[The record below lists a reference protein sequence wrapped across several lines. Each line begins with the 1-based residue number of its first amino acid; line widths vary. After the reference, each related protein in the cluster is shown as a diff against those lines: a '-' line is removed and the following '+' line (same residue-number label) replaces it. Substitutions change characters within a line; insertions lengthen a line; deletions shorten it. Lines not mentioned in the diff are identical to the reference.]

1 MVGKFKSTPFGKLS
15 NDQLS
20 IWFIQLEQFNQWISG
35 KLWPITSALHL
46 PKWGMLLFQV
56 TFADETP
63 IRRFFSCWFYPLFEE
78 VLPPI
83 RPKTIVEIVVARTL
97 CRKPSFLVRG
107 PYVFGPL
114 ICDWFVNGFSTV
126 SLRFG
131 WAGPCWA

>member
-1 MVGKFKSTPFGKLS
+1 MVNLNQLRLVNFQTINFPFGL
-15 NDQLS
+15 
-20 IWFIQLEQFNQWISG
+20 FNWNRLTNGSPANFGQS
-35 KLWPITSALHL
+35 TSALHL